1 MPEPSYPVADVLPW
15 GPGRAEL
22 VRQLFFA
29 VLCSAAQGRRRA
41 KEVSVEKEKYIQTK
55 VEELASTVEDLS
67 ESDVP
72 RGMNRAQLLKVAGAG
87 GAVATLPALL
97 AACGGGGGGSEAG
110 TGKYPKTPKWKFVF
124 VNHVTTNPFFVPT
137 QYGISDADQIFG
149 TSNQWT
155 GSENSDVSQ
164 MVSAVNTAISSGA
177 DGIAVS
183 IIDPKAFNGPVKK
196 ALDANIPVVSYNAD
210 APPASGNERL
220 AYIGQDLFQSGVK
233 MGERIATLIS
243 SGDVAGFIATP
254 GSLNIQPRIDGA
266 KQAIAQSGK
275 SINFTQIATG
285 PDVNEELSKIDAY
298 YQGHKSLK
306 GMFAVDAG
314 STQGVAQT
322 MQKYGLQNKGI
333 HGGGYDLLPTT
344 LKLIDQGFLDFT
356 IDQQPYLQGFYPVV
370 QLFLYKLSG
379 GLMAPSETNT
389 GLLFVTKDNVKP
401 YLTTKTRY
409 EGSSSKQQYVKTS

>member
-1 MPEPSYPVADVLPW
+1 M
-15 GPGRAEL
+15 
-22 VRQLFFA
+22 
-29 VLCSAAQGRRRA
+29 GRRWV
-41 KEVSVEKEKYIQTK
+41 KEVRVDQEKYIRTK
-55 VEELASTVEDLS
+55 VEELASTVEDLNES
-67 ESDVP
+67 EVP
-72 RGMNRAQLLKVAGAG
+72 RSMNRAHLLKVAGAG
-87 GAVATLPALL
+87 GAAISLPALL
-97 AACGGGGGGSEAG
+97 AACGGGGGGKKSSAG

-137 QYGISDADQIFG
+137 QYGISDADAIFG
-149 TSNQWT
+149 TSHQWT
-155 GSENSDVSQ
+155 GSANSDVGQ
-164 MVSAVNTAISSGA
+164 MVSAMNTAISSGA

-183 IIDPKAFNGPVKK
+183 IIDPKAFNGPVQK
-196 ALDANIPVVSYNAD
+196 ALNAKIPVVSYNAD
-210 APPASGNERL
+210 APSTSGNKRL

-266 KQAIAQSGK
+266 KQAISQSGK
-275 SINFTQIATG
+275 PINFTQIATG

-322 MQKYGLQNKGI
+322 MQKYGLPNKGI

-344 LKLIDQGFLDFT
+344 LKLINKGFLDFT

-409 EGSSSKQQYVKTS
+409 EGSSTKQQYVKTS

>member
-1 MPEPSYPVADVLPW
+1 MVA
-15 GPGRAEL
+15 AH
-22 VRQLFFA
+22 
-29 VLCSAAQGRRRA
+29 GRRRA
-41 KEVSVEKEKYIQTK
+41 KEVPVDQEKLIQAK
-55 VEELASTVEDLS
+55 VEELASTVEDLKES
-67 ESDVP
+67 EVP

-87 GAVATLPALL
+87 GAAISLPALL
-97 AACGGGGGGSEAG
+97 AACGGGGGEKSSEG

-137 QYGISDADQIFG
+137 QYGISDADSIFN
-149 TSNQWT
+149 TSHQWT
-155 GSENSDVSQ
+155 GSDSSDVSK
-164 MVSAVNTAISSGA
+164 MVSALNTAISSGA

-183 IIDPKAFNGPVKK
+183 IIDPKAFNGPVEK
-196 ALDANIPVVSYNAD
+196 ALNAKIPVVAYNAD
-210 APPASGNERL
+210 APPTSGNKRL

-275 SINFTQIATG
+275 PINFKEIATG
-285 PDVNEELSKIDAY
+285 AATAEELAKIDAY

-322 MQKYGLQNKGI
+322 MQKYGLPNKGI

-344 LKLIDQGFLDFT
+344 LKLIDKGFLDFT
-356 IDQQPYLQGFYPVV
+356 IDQQPYLQGMYPVV
-370 QLFLYKLSG
+370 QLFMYKISG
-379 GLMAPSETNT
+379 GLMAPSDTNT

-409 EGSSSKQQYVKTS
+409 EGSSTKQQYVKTS